1 MTYFPPLKKN
11 KVEIDNLIL
20 MKLINSGTVS
30 SVEMLAYEVM
40 NKREKILK
48 EHTKH
53 RSIWQNTTTGKW
65 HTKLGDDKHMIVRKE
80 RSDLENA
87 IIEYYLCPPSASMT
101 FEEVFVDYC
110 KYCKAHNVVAN
121 KTVDNYESDYN
132 KYIAPLPLVKY
143 SITKVDEEL
152 LIKSLKTIV
161 EQIKLDVKRYANV
174 KTIIRRVF
182 FHARTE
188 LNLNCITAN
197 NIISE
202 LKFPAS
208 CFIKREHNEERQI
221 FKLREIQLIKKH
233 LAGTEDLERLA
244 ILLVIETGL
253 RLGEVV
259 ALKRCDIFKSYIRVS
274 RSEHKEKADNGSIR
288 YFWDLPK
295 KKKIGNVNLTAEA
308 IKLLDKIQSLSD
320 SEFLFPDK
328 NDPNTWNRSYN
339 IDDAIRQVCTE
350 LNITVR
356 SMQILRR
363 TYASIMLQHEKLP
376 IKTVQMQ
383 LRHSDEATTLRY
395 YSYNIYDD
403 DEMENT
409 FLDISI

>member
-1 MTYFPPLKKN
+1 M
-11 KVEIDNLIL
+11 
-20 MKLINSGTVS
+20 
-30 SVEMLAYEVM
+30 
-40 NKREKILK
+40 
-48 EHTKH
+48 
-53 RSIWQNTTTGKW
+53 
-65 HTKLGDDKHMIVRKE
+65 
-80 RSDLENA
+80 
-87 IIEYYLCPPSASMT
+87 
-101 FEEVFVDYC
+101 
-110 KYCKAHNVVAN
+110 
-121 KTVDNYESDYN
+121 
-132 KYIAPLPLVKY
+132 
-143 SITKVDEEL
+143 
-152 LIKSLKTIV
+152 
-161 EQIKLDVKRYANV
+161 
-174 KTIIRRVF
+174 
-182 FHARTE
+182 
-188 LNLNCITAN
+188 
-197 NIISE
+197 
-202 LKFPAS
+202 
-208 CFIKREHNEERQI
+208 
-221 FKLREIQLIKKH
+221 
-233 LAGTEDLERLA
+233 
-244 ILLVIETGL
+244 VIETGL

-288 YFWDLPK
+288 YFLDLPK

>member
-1 MTYFPPLKKN
+1 MSSLR
-11 KVEIDNLIL
+11 
-20 MKLINSGTVS
+20 SGSLSTEAEDRPAGLVA
-30 SVEMLAYEVM
+30 MLSLDM
-40 NKREKILK
+40 DWI
-48 EHTKH
+48 
-53 RSIWQNTTTGKW
+53 
-65 HTKLGDDKHMIVRKE
+65 
-80 RSDLENA
+80 DLENA

-110 KYCKAHNVVAN
+110 KYCKAHNVIAN

-288 YFWDLPK
+288 YFLDLPK

-328 NDPNTWNRSYN
+328 NDRSVQGICPSSCEAHPQSHCPQSQHSQQYP
-339 IDDAIRQVCTE
+339 IPVQDDN
-350 LNITVR
+350 L
-356 SMQILRR
+356 
-363 TYASIMLQHEKLP
+363 
-376 IKTVQMQ
+376 
-383 LRHSDEATTLRY
+383 
-395 YSYNIYDD
+395 
-403 DEMENT
+403 
-409 FLDISI
+409 